1 MAQRLFTAIRPP
13 DHVLDHLASA
23 MTTVGLGPAGGGT
36 GPVRWTARENWH
48 LTLAFYGT
56 VPDGVVD
63 ELSAS
68 LAAVA
73 AATSPMTVRLRG
85 AGVFSRRTLWVGLAG
100 EVEPVVALIGDARR
114 AGDGLTTFEDER
126 VRARPH
132 LTVARVTDRAARWPG
147 GRAGP
152 RPGGRGAPRSRAGDG
167 RDVDP
172 LAGPVH
178 ALALYEGP
186 SWRVTDL
193 LLVRS
198 EPGRGRGGGPLYTD
212 VARHALGA

>member
-1 MAQRLFTAIRPP
+1 MSERVFAAIRPP
-13 DHVLDHLASA
+13 ESALDHLAAA
-23 MTTVGLGPAGGGT
+23 MTTVGLGPEGGGT

-56 VPDGVVD
+56 VQDGVVD
-63 ELSAS
+63 ELGTA
-68 LAAVA
+68 LGVA
-73 AATSPMTVRLRG
+73 ATTTSPMTVRLRG
-85 AGVFSRRTLWVGLAG
+85 AGVFARRTLWVGLAG
-100 EVEPVVALIGDARR
+100 DVEAVVDLIGAARA
-114 AGDGLTTFEDER
+114 AGEGVTSFEDER

-132 LTVARVTDRAARWPG
+132 LTVARVTDRSV
-147 GRAGP
+147 GRPP
-152 RPGGRGAPRSRAGDG
+152 RRGRRPEP
-167 RDVDP
+167 DP

-186 SWRVTDL
+186 SWTVEEV

-212 VARHALGA
+212 LVRLPLA